1 MKNLGIPKDHDT
13 HVCYTPRAIVT
24 PPPPPFHQ
32 VISILNI
39 MRPPSMEEFKAV
51 YIVQTLMETDLYKLL
66 KTQHLSNDHVCYFTY
81 QILRGLKYIHSA
93 NVLHRDLKPS
103 NLLLNTTCDLKVE
116 WEGEEG
122 ERDVLKG
129 GEMGGR
135 GRGGPEGKERREH

>member
-1 MKNLGIPKDHDT
+1 
-13 HVCYTPRAIVT
+13 
-24 PPPPPFHQ
+24 
-32 VISILNI
+32 
-39 MRPPSMEEFKAV
+39 MEEFKAV

-122 ERDVLKG
+122 EREVLRG
-129 GEMGGR
+129 GEVGGR
-135 GRGGPEGKERREH
+135 GKRRV